1 MFGSYLGFYE
11 TDKQLTPQNLG
22 ENSRE
27 SFFLVFPIFAVTKN
41 TVKKVEKP
49 YFS

>member
-27 SFFLVFPIFAVTKN
+27 FFFLVFPIFAVTKN
-41 TVKKVEKP
+41 TVKKQLSEK
-49 YFS
+49 

>member
-1 MFGSYLGFYE
+1 MFVSKN
-11 TDKQLTPQNLG
+11 KQIKLSQKY
-22 ENSRE
+22 
-27 SFFLVFPIFAVTKN
+27 TKN